1 MQIKPGFSMTS
12 PMIGMTIQGH
22 GIFDDSPAL
31 PVTYVTVMEGERER
45 ERQRQGQRQRQR
57 EREIEIEIRDI

>member
-12 PMIGMTIQGH
+12 PMICMTIQGH

-45 ERQRQGQRQRQR
+45 ERDRDRDRDRDR
-57 EREIEIEIRDI
+57 ERERDRDRD

>member
-12 PMIGMTIQGH
+12 PMICMTIQGH

-45 ERQRQGQRQRQR
+45 ERDRDRDRDRDR
-57 EREIEIEIRDI
+57 ERERDRD

>member
-12 PMIGMTIQGH
+12 PMICMTIQGH

-31 PVTYVTVMEGERER
+31 PVTYVTVMEGRER
-45 ERQRQGQRQRQR
+45 ERDRDRDRDRDR
-57 EREIEIEIRDI
+57 ERERDRDRD